1 MQGCVLPWD
10 SVTQP
15 RLPDS
20 WAHGSEDIIYL
31 LLFYATD
38 IIRSKILF
46 LSPQVTSWRRTNR
59 REVLPVYIVK

>member
-10 SVTQP
+10 PVTQP

-20 WAHGSEDIIYL
+20 WAHGSEDIICL
-31 LLFYATD
+31 LLFRATG
-38 IIRSKILF
+38 INRGKILF

-59 REVLPVYIVK
+59 RAVLPVYIIK